1 MKTPCNL
8 HRRQFLASTAALG
21 LGAAGLLAAP
31 LPAIGKTRER
41 QPVVIVTSYN
51 DEVFSRFEAAF
62 EKAHPQY
69 KLQLVWRMPHDA
81 LPYLRLP
88 QQGGADMYWSASP
101 RTFAALAA
109 EGAWQPLGID
119 LSGLPKAVGKA
130 RLADA
135 DGFYTATEMAGY
147 GFILNPGA
155 LAKLG
160 LAEPQDWTDLTA
172 PAWAGQLVMPIPSRV
187 GFAPVMVDILLQA
200 YGWEK
205 GWAVW
210 SAIAGNAGS
219 LMDRGSTFVTDEVA
233 SGRRALGLSI
243 DFFAVAAIANGAP
256 LRFAYPAHSGINP
269 AHIAITK
276 SAANPAGARA
286 FAQFILAANGGQK
299 IITHREIHKLP
310 VRPAVYRDLPGD
322 YYNPFAAAERGAFD
336 YDGDLTRQRLGL
348 LSALFEQMLIRE
360 HGELVGLWQRLHRAE
375 AAGRDVKTARKLLE
389 SPLISAAEADDP
401 ALQRPFRNQLEGAEP
416 GAAGAIEKRW
426 QELSQANRTEAGRL
440 LQAMG
445 A

>member
-1 MKTPCNL
+1 MRKTTPFST
-8 HRRQFLASTAALG
+8 RRRLLLG
-21 LGAAGLLAAP
+21 LGGGAASLLAAP
-31 LPAIGKTRER
+31 LPAFAKPRER
-41 QPVVIVTSYN
+41 QPVVVVTSYN

-62 EKAHPQY
+62 EKAYPQY

-81 LPYLRLP
+81 LPYLS
-88 QQGGADMYWSASP
+88 QANQGGADVYWSASP

-119 LSGLPKAVGKA
+119 LAGLPASVGKA
-130 RLADA
+130 RLRDQE
-135 DGFYTATEMAGY
+135 DFYTATEMAGY

-155 LAKLG
+155 LSRLG
-160 LAEPQDWTDLTA
+160 LAQPQDWMDLTA
-172 PAWAGQLVMPIPSRV
+172 PAYAGQIVMPIPSRV

-205 GWAVW
+205 GWATW
-210 SAIAGNAGS
+210 SAIAGNAGT

-269 AHIAITK
+269 AHIAITRK
-276 SAANPAGARA
+276 AANPAGARA
-286 FAQFILAANGGQK
+286 FAQFVLAANGGQQ
-299 IITHREIHKLP
+299 IITHRDIHKLP
-310 VRPAVYRDLPGD
+310 VRPTAYRTLPAD
-322 YYNPFAAAERGAFD
+322 YYNPFATAEKGAFD
-336 YDGDLTRQRLGL
+336 YDGDLTRTRLGL
-348 LSALFEQMLIRE
+348 LSALFEQTLIRE
-360 HGELVGLWQRLHRAE
+360 HGELVGLWQCLHRAE
-375 AAGRDVKTARKLLE
+375 AAGKDVAAARKLLE

-416 GAAGAIEKRW
+416 GAASALEQRW
-426 QELSQANRTEAGRL
+426 QERSQANRAEAGRL
-440 LQAMG
+440 LQGVG

>member
-1 MKTPCNL
+1 MSKIPSFSS
-8 HRRQFLASTAALG
+8 RRRLLLG
-21 LGAAGLLAAP
+21 LGASAAGLLAAP
-31 LPAIGKTRER
+31 LPALAKSRER
-41 QPVVIVTSYN
+41 QPVVVVTSYN

-81 LPYLRLP
+81 LPYLRQP
-88 QQGGADMYWSASP
+88 KQGGADVYWSASP

-109 EGAWQPLGID
+109 EGAWQPLGINPD
-119 LSGLPKAVGKA
+119 GLPETIGKA
-130 RLADA
+130 RLRDSE
-135 DGFYTATEMAGY
+135 GFYTATEMAGY
-147 GFILNPGA
+147 GFILNPAA
-155 LAKLG
+155 LEKLG
-160 LAEPQDWTDLTA
+160 LAAPKDWTDLTA
-172 PAWAGQLVMPIPSRV
+172 PGWAGQIVMPIPSRV

-210 SAIAGNAGS
+210 SGIAGNAGS

-233 SGRRALGLSI
+233 SARRALGLSI

-269 AHIAITK
+269 AHIAITRN
-276 SAANPAGARA
+276 AGNPAGARA
-286 FAQFILAANGGQK
+286 FAQFVLAAHGGQQ
-299 IITHREIHKLP
+299 IITHRDIHKLP
-310 VRPAVYRDLPGD
+310 VRPAVYRDLPAD
-322 YYNPFAAAERGAFD
+322 YYNPFAAAEKGAFD

-348 LSALFEQMLIRE
+348 ISALFEQMLIRE
-360 HGELVGLWQRLHRAE
+360 HGELAALWQRLHRAE
-375 AAGRDVKTARKLLE
+375 AAGRDVKAARSLLE
-389 SPLISAAEADDP
+389 APLISAAEADDP

-416 GAAGAIEKRW
+416 GATSSIEQRW
-426 QELSQANRTEAGRL
+426 QERSRANRAEAGRL
-440 LQAMG
+440 LQQAG

>member
-1 MKTPCNL
+1 MRDNNDFSTI
-8 HRRQFLASTAALG
+8 RRRLLLG
-21 LGAAGLLAAP
+21 FGAAAGSLLAAP
-31 LPAIGKTRER
+31 LPALAKPRER
-41 QPVVIVTSYN
+41 QPVVVVTSYN

-69 KLQLVWRMPHDA
+69 RLQLVWRMPHDA
-81 LPYLRLP
+81 LPYLRQP
-88 QQGGADMYWSASP
+88 QQGGADLYWSASP

-109 EGAWQPLGID
+109 EGAWQPLGIER
-119 LSGLPKAVGKA
+119 SGLPENIGKA

-155 LAKLG
+155 LGKLG
-160 LAEPQDWTDLTA
+160 LAEPKDWTDLTA

-256 LRFAYPAHSGINP
+256 LRFAYPAHSGMNP

-276 SAANPAGARA
+276 SASNPAGARA
-286 FAQFILAANGGQK
+286 FAQFVLAANGGQK

-310 VRPAVYRDLPGD
+310 VRPAIYRDLPAD
-322 YYNPFAAAERGAFD
+322 YFNPFAAAEKGVFD
-336 YDGDLTRQRLGL
+336 FDGDLTRQRLGL
-348 LSALFEQMLIRE
+348 LSALFEQMLIRQ
-360 HGELVGLWQRLHRAE
+360 HDELTALWQRLHRAE
-375 AAGRDVKTARKLLE
+375 AAGKNVGAARKLLE

-416 GAAGAIEKRW
+416 GATSAIEQRW
-426 QELSQANRTEAGRL
+426 RERSQANRADAGRL
-440 LQAMG
+440 LQEMG